1 MAAFV
6 FSAANKVLQELGDL
20 AYEEVRMA
28 YGVKTELEKLRSTMG
43 TVQLVLKD
51 AEKKQASDENIR
63 HWLKQLKDIF
73 YDIEDVVDEFAAE
86 TLRAQVVN
94 QESITQKVR
103 HFFSASNPLAF
114 RFRMSHR
121 IKDVREKLDEI
132 AAQKAR
138 FHELVEQGND
148 DKSLM
153 HKERYRD
160 TTYSYVQTSNVI
172 GRDEDRKKIIKTLI
186 GFNNLTARNVSVVPI
201 VGIGGLGKTSLTKL
215 VYNNEQ
221 VVKHFPC
228 RMWVCVS
235 QNFVVSN
242 VLKDMIKSA
251 TGEDCD
257 KFNMEQLHK
266 CLRDALLG
274 KRFLLVLDDVWSDD
288 RQTWMDLMGLL
299 EVGDSGS
306 KVIVTTRSPQ
316 VANVMGGTNNVSTH
330 DLKGLSPKESM
341 SLFVQWAFG
350 DPKAAKRHPEL
361 LEIGEEIVTKCKGV
375 PLAVRTVGS
384 LLYSKRD
391 KRDWLLI
398 KNNGIWELEQ
408 SENDILPALRLSYDE
423 MPSHLKRCFVYCSI
437 FPKRFEFDSE
447 DLIQF
452 WMAHNLIRS
461 PNKDQDLEEVGEQ
474 YVKELWMRSFFE
486 DFRDRGYYYTFSMH
500 DLIHDLCLSMAQN
513 DCSIVYSAA
522 QEVDESVRHLSF
534 TEFELPNGQQVPK
547 CLSMLRNV
555 RTITFPEVDIL
566 FQSLDNQSFVDAC
579 IPRFKYL
586 RFLDLSNSS
595 FEVLPSSISK
605 LIHLRY
611 FDISVNQRIEKLPKA
626 VSKLQSLQTFR
637 FSGCSELVKLPDG
650 MRNLISLRHLT
661 LTTQEER
668 LTDSGI
674 GNITSLRSLV
684 LAACEN
690 LENLIDMHL
699 LVNLRSLSIVLC
711 PSLEALPRSILGLP
725 ALETLVIQYCNRL
738 NLDFP
743 EESVG
748 PSRLRTL
755 KLGGL
760 PELLALPLWIQ
771 ASATTLR
778 YIKIEGSYNLTEL
791 PVWTKDLSSLNT
803 LKLQACPELKS
814 LPEGMKQ
821 LTSLNELSIS
831 SCIALSARCY
841 KGGAD
846 WEKIAHVPVVKL
858 DGITYNSSK

>member
-20 AYEEVRMA
+20 AYEEVRIA

-132 AAQKAR
+132 AAQKVR
-138 FHELVEQGND
+138 FHELVEQGID

-172 GRDEDRKKIIKTLI
+172 GRDEDRKKIRKTLI

-215 VYNNEQ
+215 VYNDEQ

-274 KRFLLVLDDVWSDD
+274 KRFILVLDDVWSDD

-361 LEIGEEIVTKCKGV
+361 LEIGDEIVTKCKGV

-461 PNKDQDLEEVGEQ
+461 PNKDQDLEDVGEQ

-486 DFRDRGYYYTFSMH
+486 DFRDR
-500 DLIHDLCLSMAQN
+500 
-513 DCSIVYSAA
+513 
-522 QEVDESVRHLSF
+522 
-534 TEFELPNGQQVPK
+534 EFELPNGQQVPK

-661 LTTQEER
+661 LTTQEEH
-668 LTDSGI
+668 LTDSGV

-690 LENLIDMHL
+690 LENL
-699 LVNLRSLSIVLC
+699 SIC
-711 PSLEALPRSILGLP
+711 
-725 ALETLVIQYCNRL
+725 
-738 NLDFP
+738 
-743 EESVG
+743 
-748 PSRLRTL
+748 
-755 KLGGL
+755 
-760 PELLALPLWIQ
+760 
-771 ASATTLR
+771 
-778 YIKIEGSYNLTEL
+778 
-791 PVWTKDLSSLNT
+791 
-803 LKLQACPELKS
+803 
-814 LPEGMKQ
+814 
-821 LTSLNELSIS
+821 TS
-831 SCIALSARCY
+831 
-841 KGGAD
+841 
-846 WEKIAHVPVVKL
+846 
-858 DGITYNSSK
+858 